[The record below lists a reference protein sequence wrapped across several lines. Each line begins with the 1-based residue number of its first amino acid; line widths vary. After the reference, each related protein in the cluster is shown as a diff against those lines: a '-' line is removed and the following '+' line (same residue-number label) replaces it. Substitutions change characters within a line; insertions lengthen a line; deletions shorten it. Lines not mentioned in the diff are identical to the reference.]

1 MAVEKDRSN
10 DQKARR
16 ATRLHIVRVSEQRD
30 ETRMTRKWGWLL
42 MISVLVTSLPSLG
55 QVSNQTT
62 STDTQQAPSEG
73 SPAQPS
79 DPAWQYGGFADIGY
93 LHDFNYPSNHL
104 FRSRGTTFHVNEVD
118 LNMAEL
124 HLRKP
129 TSESSRWGTELTL
142 RAGKDSEVFGFSA
155 TAPNLAGSKWLRH
168 LGPTDVSY
176 LAPVGKG
183 LTLQGGIFSSFIGYD
198 SLYAKDNFTYTR
210 PWGADFT
217 PYLMLGV
224 NAQYPFTGRLTGTL
238 FLINGYWHLAHANNV
253 PSSGGQLAY
262 KASDHVTLK
271 QTVLYGPH
279 QSDTSLEFWR
289 FLTDSSAEWK
299 GQRFTAAFEYIVG
312 TERVAS
318 LGNPRALWM
327 ASQLPVHYAV
337 NRRFSM
343 TVRPEVYWD
352 RDGRTTGFRQTVKAN
367 TTTLEYRIPYRQA
380 SAILRLEHRIDHS
393 RGPGGGFFNDGEVR
407 PGVFGL
413 TPTQNLLSLG
423 VILTFDS
430 SFHR

>member
-142 RAGKDSEVFGFSA
+142 HRISPAPSGSGIWAQRTSHTLLQSAKDS
-155 TAPNLAGSKWLRH
+155 
-168 LGPTDVSY
+168 
-176 LAPVGKG
+176 
-183 LTLQGGIFSSFIGYD
+183 
-198 SLYAKDNFTYTR
+198 
-210 PWGADFT
+210 
-217 PYLMLGV
+217 PYR
-224 NAQYPFTGRLTGTL
+224 A
-238 FLINGYWHLAHANNV
+238 
-253 PSSGGQLAY
+253 
-262 KASDHVTLK
+262 
-271 QTVLYGPH
+271 
-279 QSDTSLEFWR
+279 E
-289 FLTDSSAEWK
+289 SSAVSSDMTPCML
-299 GQRFTAAFEYIVG
+299 RTI
-312 TERVAS
+312 S
-318 LGNPRALWM
+318 PIRARG
-327 ASQLPVHYAV
+327 AP
-337 NRRFSM
+337 
-343 TVRPEVYWD
+343 
-352 RDGRTTGFRQTVKAN
+352 
-367 TTTLEYRIPYRQA
+367 I
-380 SAILRLEHRIDHS
+380 S
-393 RGPGGGFFNDGEVR
+393 RH
-407 PGVFGL
+407 
-413 TPTQNLLSLG
+413 T
-423 VILTFDS
+423 
-430 SFHR
+430 